1 VVGSTWHDDKGF
13 AIIDRHLTSLID
25 SSPGVIIA
33 FIIASQSLTLT
44 ATIQM
49 FPICCSLCCISVFV
63 CPCLARNHWPEEDSK
78 SLSFCSYT
86 YLCFI
91 LLLTPYIPLHEQ
103 YPFIT
108 GEVVSQPAMCSDA
121 DTVVFRPNIG
131 SSKIKYT
138 GKAKVSALFNA
149 KSREC
154 LAHRLPQR
162 MRSVSNAA
170 EYVINHIIYS
180 QCPHVSAE
188 ARQVKSRIHAK
199 VLQ

>member
-1 VVGSTWHDDKGF
+1 V
-13 AIIDRHLTSLID
+13 IIDRHLISLID
-25 SSPGVIIA
+25 SSPCFIIA

-44 ATIQM
+44 ATIQV
-49 FPICCSLCCISVFV
+49 FPMLLSLLHFGVV

-86 YLCFI
+86 YLCFL

-154 LAHRLPQR
+154 LAHWLPQR

-170 EYVINHIIYS
+170 EYVINHIICS